1 MRNSTAISRKS
12 VVVSQ
17 RGSLRNSSYSH
28 HSGKGS
34 ISRIERR
41 EGRPITKT
49 ISLTKIV
56 HPGRVKSIT
65 RMDNSQANLT
75 VSTYIRKEPPQP
87 NSRVRNILK
96 SGRVKSQNI
105 SMRSSLMLNSNIN
118 HVVKVTRTQPSQIKG
133 AVFKRLTS
141 KSKQNMKN
149 SLIQSRH
156 KFDEGAAN
164 LNRETRV
171 IDARKSTTSFD
182 RPLVKS
188 VVSCKDENGNIR
200 VS

>member
-1 MRNSTAISRKS
+1 
-12 VVVSQ
+12 
-17 RGSLRNSSYSH
+17 
-28 HSGKGS
+28 
-34 ISRIERR
+34 
-41 EGRPITKT
+41 
-49 ISLTKIV
+49 
-56 HPGRVKSIT
+56 
-65 RMDNSQANLT
+65 
-75 VSTYIRKEPPQP
+75 
-87 NSRVRNILK
+87 
-96 SGRVKSQNI
+96 
-105 SMRSSLMLNSNIN
+105 MLNSNIN
-118 HVVKVTRTQPSQIKG
+118 HVVKVTRTQSSQIKG